1 MTTGSK
7 ISKLRKENNYTQ
19 EQLAVMLGVSR
30 QAISKWENDVAYP
43 ETDKIL
49 KLSELFG
56 CSTDYILRE
65 DNNPEREVP
74 SGCQPSGNIMISS
87 FDNKSVVACQNV
99 QCSKI
104 LAALRDEPKYILYGS
119 DKGSFWGRHNTILGW
134 YKSLEEVQQEISG
147 ITEAISQGKPSYK
160 LKYAAEIEFV
170 GIFGQPK
177 LKKQPK

>member
-49 KLSELFG
+49 KLSELLE
-56 CSTDYILRE
+56 CSTDYLLKE
-65 DNNPEREVP
+65 DNNAGSEVP
-74 SGCQPSGNIMISS
+74 SGGQPSGNIMISS

-104 LAALRDEPKYILYGS
+104 LFACEDEPKYILYGT
-119 DKGSFWGRHNTILGW
+119 DGVSFWGRHNTTLGW
-134 YKSLEEVQQEISG
+134 YKSLEEVQREISE
-147 ITEAISQGKPSYK
+147 ITEAIGQGKPSYK

-177 LKKQPK
+177 LKKHI

>member
-65 DNNPEREVP
+65 DDNLESEVS
-74 SGCQPSGNIMISS
+74 SGCQPPGNIMISS

-104 LAALRDEPKYILYGS
+104 LFACEDEPKYILYGT
-119 DKGSFWGRHNTILGW
+119 DGVSFWGRHNTTLGW
-134 YKSLEEVQQEISG
+134 YKSLEEVQREISE
-147 ITEAISQGKPSYK
+147 ITEAIGQGNPSYK
-160 LKYAAEIEFV
+160 LKYAAEIQYV

-177 LKKQPK
+177 LKKHL

>member
-56 CSTDYILRE
+56 CSTDYILRDD
-65 DNNPEREVP
+65 DNLVSEVS
-74 SGCQPSGNIMISS
+74 SGCQPPGNIMISS

-104 LAALRDEPKYILYGS
+104 LFACEDEPKYILYGT
-119 DKGSFWGRHNTILGW
+119 DGVSFWGRHNTTLGW
-134 YKSLEEVQQEISG
+134 YKSLEEVQREISE
-147 ITEAISQGKPSYK
+147 ITEAIGQGKPSYK

-177 LKKQPK
+177 LKKHL